1 MSRVTLLSFFITLK
15 RRMVA
20 TRVLCCWLNLSTCLR
35 WRLDNSC
42 VQYRFRPQ
50 MQNIAVGCVIAQSA
64 LEFSDSENDEKKK
77 ERKKEKEE
85 SKSSKTR

>member
-1 MSRVTLLSFFITLK
+1 
-15 RRMVA
+15 
-20 TRVLCCWLNLSTCLR
+20 
-35 WRLDNSC
+35 
-42 VQYRFRPQ
+42 